1 MKTIKLF
8 IVLAICTAGL
18 MFSTSSVWAHGE
30 KSLEPFVR
38 MRTIQW
44 YDVAWSNKQV
54 NVNDEL
60 VVTGKFH
67 VAEDWPYNIQKPDV
81 AYLGLIAP
89 GPVFLRKERTI
100 NGEAHL
106 NSLALQIGSDYEF
119 KIKLKARIHLVAI
132 TFTPRLT

>member
-67 VAEDWPYNIQKPDV
+67 VA
-81 AYLGLIAP
+81 
-89 GPVFLRKERTI
+89 
-100 NGEAHL
+100 
-106 NSLALQIGSDYEF
+106 
-119 KIKLKARIHLVAI
+119 
-132 TFTPRLT
+132 